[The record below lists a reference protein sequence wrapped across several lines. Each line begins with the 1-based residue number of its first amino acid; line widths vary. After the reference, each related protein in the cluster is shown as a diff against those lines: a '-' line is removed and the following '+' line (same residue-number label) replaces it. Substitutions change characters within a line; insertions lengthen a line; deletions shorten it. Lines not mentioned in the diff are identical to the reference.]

1 MINRN
6 LNRFFLCLLN
16 IIIIVITINLYII
29 MSINSCCYVV
39 ISFETQLLQ
48 TLTGV
53 SQPLDGTG
61 LK

>member
-1 MINRN
+1 
-6 LNRFFLCLLN
+6 LE
-16 IIIIVITINLYII
+16 
-29 MSINSCCYVV
+29 

-53 SQPLDGTG
+53 SQPRDGTG